1 VSIVQELFN
10 LFKEVK
16 GTAVDE
22 GVYDNDVYKAMVD
35 KYGDSNKQ
43 LSPEDKKRV
52 ETMLALPD
60 MRPYDEDGTL
70 EAWLLRISI
79 WGKIKI
85 TQNDPANGVK
95 NRSMSNDNFLDHVD
109 NQELNKLF
117 GKWEIEVMEVNKL
130 RFYRTNWG
138 LDGKDKEEEM
148 VVEVDLRDD
157 LKKLLKSRR

>member
-1 VSIVQELFN
+1 MNIVQELFN

-16 GTAVDE
+16 TTAVDE
-22 GVYDNDVYKAMVD
+22 GGYEDSLFKEMGD
-35 KYGDSNKQ
+35 KYGTSSNM
-43 LSPEDKKRV
+43 SPEDRKRV

-60 MRPYDEDGTL
+60 MRPYDEDGNL
-70 EAWLLRISI
+70 EAWLLRISL

-85 TQNDPANGVK
+85 TQNDPANGIRNK
-95 NRSMSNDNFLDHVD
+95 NMSNDNFLDHVD

-117 GKWEIEVMEVNKL
+117 GKWEINVMEVNKL